1 MFYRKHRAEQAIPSK
16 TKDMFRKSNFL
27 YETDNNQK
35 TLYIVSN
42 QIEYE
47 CTFIKLFYSYYR
59 SIFYVPIC
67 SNNFLT
73 FKSQSHLHLNAAL
86 LTQGNIMQKA

>member
-16 TKDMFRKSNFL
+16 IKYMFRKSDFL
-27 YETDNNQK
+27 CETDHNQK
-35 TLYIVSN
+35 TLYIVSD

-59 SIFYVPIC
+59 SVF
-67 SNNFLT
+67 
-73 FKSQSHLHLNAAL
+73 
-86 LTQGNIMQKA
+86 